1 MGYTTAAI
9 KGITWLGA
17 LRVSTR
23 VFAIVRTAIL
33 ARILTPQ
40 DFGLFGI
47 ATIVLSL
54 LEVITETGVNI
65 VLIQE
70 KEDIYKYINS
80 AWIVSIIRGV
90 IIALLILLFAPIIS
104 VFFRSPES
112 LNLLLMVSLVPLVRG
127 FINPSIVKFQKEL
140 NFNLEFAYSFL
151 SFFIF
156 SAVAIIIAFITKS
169 AISFIL
175 ALIASA
181 LFEVIISNIFIK
193 PSPRIALRKE
203 YLLKLLHRGKWLTA
217 TGFASYLYQSI
228 DNIAIG
234 RLLGTSSLG
243 LYDVLYKI
251 SLLPLTEIT
260 DVIGKA
266 TFPVYVKISGDLQ
279 RLRRAYTRSVFLIFV
294 LSSGI
299 GLFLFLFPETIISVV
314 LGERWLAGAPVLRVL
329 SILGVLRALYV
340 SVIHPLYALEKQNLV
355 TVISFFGL
363 IILAA
368 IIVPFIVI
376 WGIVGAAYAA
386 LVGTIIPLPLAFY
399 FVRRE
404 FTKKK

>member
-1 MGYTTAAI
+1 MGYTTVAI

-17 LRVSTR
+17 LRVSARLFT
-23 VFAIVRTAIL
+23 VIRTAIL
-33 ARILTPQ
+33 ARILTPG

-47 ATIVLSL
+47 ATIALSL

-70 KEDIYKYINS
+70 KANIDKYINS
-80 AWIVSIIRGV
+80 AWIASIIRGV
-90 IIALLILLFAPIIS
+90 IIAFLILVLAPIIS
-104 VFFRSPES
+104 VFFNSPES
-112 LNLLLMVSLVPLVRG
+112 LNLLLLASLVPLIRG
-127 FINPSIVKFQKEL
+127 FINPSVVKFQKEMK
-140 NFNLEFAYSFL
+140 FNLEFIYSLL
-151 SFFIF
+151 SFFVF
-156 SAVAIIIAFITKS
+156 STTAIIIALITKD

-181 LFEVIISNIFIK
+181 LFEMLVSNIFVK
-193 PSPRIALRKE
+193 PSPRFELRKE
-203 YLLKLLHRGKWLTA
+203 YLLKLVHRGKWLTA
-217 TGFASYLYQSI
+217 TGVASYLYQSI

-243 LYDVLYKI
+243 LYDVLYRI

-266 TFPVYVKISGDLQ
+266 TFPVYVKISDDLS
-279 RLRRAYTRSVFLIFV
+279 RLRRAYLRSVFLIFV
-294 LSSGI
+294 LSAGV
-299 GLFLFLFPETIISVV
+299 GLFLFLFPEIIISVV
-314 LGERWLAGAPVLRVL
+314 LGEKWLAGAPVLKVL

-340 SVIHPLYALEKQNLV
+340 SIIHPLYALEKQSLV
-355 TVISFFGL
+355 TVVSLFGL
-363 IILAA
+363 MILALV
-368 IIVPFIVI
+368 IIPFIMF

-399 FVRRE
+399 FVKRE
-404 FTKKK
+404 LTKKK